1 MSTPDA
7 ATQLKWAESLKRY
20 PMDPVFP
27 DGKPYSIRIQE
38 LEAEG
43 LLHREAQ
50 DVADGELSV
59 LGLF

>member
-1 MSTPDA
+1 MSNIDE
-7 ATQLKWAESLKRY
+7 ATKKRWAESLRRF
-20 PMDPVFP
+20 PADPVFP
-27 DGKPYSIRIQE
+27 DGKPYSIRIEE
-38 LEAEG
+38 LEAED